1 MFSIRGEAKLYRLLI
16 VRLFISV
23 LTFAIQ
29 LSRRI
34 EILIIASSY
43 TYLFMY
49 VSSQDIDFN
58 RHMFRSF
65 SVFID
70 LTLAVFVRVLILM
83 ELLTITVQKLLL
95 IISFLPMPCNNDI
108 I

>member
-16 VRLFISV
+16 GRLFISV

-29 LSRRI
+29 LSRGV

-49 VSSQDIDFN
+49 VSSQDIDFH
-58 RHMFRSF
+58 RHMLRSF
-65 SVFID
+65 SVVID
-70 LTLAVFVRVLILM
+70 LKLAVFVRFFILV
-83 ELLTITVQKLLL
+83 ELLTITVQKFLL